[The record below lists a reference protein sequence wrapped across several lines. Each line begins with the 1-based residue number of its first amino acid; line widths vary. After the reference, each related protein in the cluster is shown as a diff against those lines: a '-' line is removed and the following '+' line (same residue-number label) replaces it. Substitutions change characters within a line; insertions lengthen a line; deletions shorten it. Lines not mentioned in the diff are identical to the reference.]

1 MSAGPMKLT
10 QVAVDRG
17 EGYVKL
23 SLQEFFALPL
33 VDRIQML
40 LNQRMRF
47 YDEASNLIP
56 MTEGLKLLREG
67 SRNGQT

>member
-1 MSAGPMKLT
+1 MKLT

-56 MTEGLKLLREG
+56 ITEGLKLLRDG
-67 SRNGQT
+67 TRDGQA